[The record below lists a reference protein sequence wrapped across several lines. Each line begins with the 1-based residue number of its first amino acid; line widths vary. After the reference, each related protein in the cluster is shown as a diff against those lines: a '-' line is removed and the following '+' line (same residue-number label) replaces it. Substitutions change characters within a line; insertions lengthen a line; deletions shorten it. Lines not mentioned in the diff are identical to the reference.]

1 MCNQA
6 QRSETSHTDIRKD
19 EQTDK
24 LVNRV
29 ASLQKKCKARRVM
42 KRIMLSKAPSHNG
55 KPNNKKVNK

>member
-6 QRSETSHTDIRKD
+6 QRSETSHTDIRTD

-24 LVNRV
+24 VVNRA
-29 ASLQKKCKARRVM
+29 ASLQKKCKARVM
-42 KRIMLSKAPSHNG
+42 KRIMLSKAPSYNG